1 MEAIVVILFIAALV
15 GLTWC
20 GIKLRNH
27 ILEYYDY
34 DIFSGVNVAMACAA
48 IIFLII
54 SIQVYGESKTMNL
67 NVVVLIGVAVLI
79 YAAMFIMHL
88 QKVSANLAALT
99 ILYQIMLSSVII
111 LVIIIAVLYF
121 LGRSSKKE

>member
-1 MEAIVVILFIAALV
+1 MEAIVIILFIAVLA
-15 GLTWC
+15 GLIWC
-20 GIKLRNH
+20 GIKLRSH

-34 DIFSGVNVAMACAA
+34 NIFSGVNIAMACAA
-48 IIFLII
+48 IIFLIF
-54 SIQVYGESKTMNL
+54 SLHVYGESKTMTL

-88 QKVSANLAALT
+88 QKVSGNLAAVT

-111 LVIIIAVLYF
+111 LAIIIAVLYL